1 MTASIG
7 NLATEKVVQRISSAS
22 GSLSEVQIRRQN
34 VAADLSERSEVVRYP
49 ALLVYCEKIV
59 NSLEEKFR
67 TFSGAV
73 HMTIEVRE
81 SGDRLERLEE
91 RLEATADAVTQMLSA
106 SRGDWGDGMFY
117 SGGYQV
123 AFGAAKQGGRN
134 FLQIAKVTF
143 EIGASIN

>member
-34 VAADLSERSEVVRYP
+34 VPADLSERSEVVRYP